1 MIIKNNIK
9 ETTTFNFVNTVPGY
23 MSCKA
28 SCMMCS
34 MYTVPW
40 VRQGTGYG
48 Y

>member
-1 MIIKNNIK
+1 MIINSRRIK
-9 ETTTFNFVNTVPGY
+9 KRPFNFVNTVPGY
-23 MSCKA
+23 MSCEA